1 MAQFVKLENGNFLNV
16 SCIKLIRPY
25 AGIKYNSAERLTVDV
40 AIIVDGSE
48 FGGDLIAATGVAPWP
63 NPDDEVEAYNLLCSE
78 RDRLEKS
85 ICEFFPEIA
94 RGILIDLTTYYPPD
108 YIREQLQDAATGTA
122 KFIINRISNTKNE
135 DEEDE

>member
-16 SCIKLIRPY
+16 SCIKLIRPHV
-25 AGIKYNSAERLTVDV
+25 GIKYDSEKLKVDV
-40 AIIVDGSE
+40 AIIVEGSE
-48 FGGDLIAATGVAPWP
+48 FGGDLITATGVAPWP
-63 NPDDEVEAYNLLCSE
+63 NPDDEVEAYELLCSE
-78 RDRLEKS
+78 RERLEKS

-122 KFIINRISNTKNE
+122 ERLAKEVQKME
-135 DEEDE
+135 AKDE

>member
-1 MAQFVKLENGNFLNV
+1 MAQFVKMENGNLLNV
-16 SCIKLIRPY
+16 SCIAQIRPY
-25 AGIKYNSAERLTVDV
+25 AGINYNSERLKVDV
-40 AIIVDGSE
+40 AIIVEGSE

-78 RDRLEKS
+78 RERLEKS

-122 KFIINRISNTKNE
+122 EFIINIISNMKNE

>member
-1 MAQFVKLENGNFLNV
+1 MAQFVRMENGNFLNV

-25 AGIKYNSAERLTVDV
+25 AGIKYNSAERLTVDI
-40 AIIVDGSE
+40 AIIVEGSE

-63 NPDDEVEAYNLLCSE
+63 NPDNEVEAYNLLCGE
-78 RDRLEKS
+78 RERLEKT

-108 YIREQLQDAATGTA
+108 WIREQLQEAATGTA
-122 KFIINRISNTKNE
+122 ERLAKEVQKME
-135 DEEDE
+135 AKDE

>member
-1 MAQFVKLENGNFLNV
+1 MAQFVKLENGNFMNV
-16 SCIKLIRPY
+16 SCIALIRPHV
-25 AGIKYNSAERLTVDV
+25 GIKYDSEKLKVDV
-40 AIIVDGSE
+40 AIIVEGSE
-48 FGGDLIAATGVAPWP
+48 FGGYLITATGVAPWP
-63 NPDDEVEAYNLLCSE
+63 NPDDEVDAYNLLCSE
-78 RDRLEKS
+78 RERLEKS

-122 KFIINRISNTKNE
+122 EFIIHRISNTKNE

>member
-1 MAQFVKLENGNFLNV
+1 MAQFVRMENGNFLNV

-40 AIIVDGSE
+40 AIIVEGSE

-63 NPDDEVEAYNLLCSE
+63 NPDNEVEAYNLLCGE
-78 RDRLEKS
+78 RERLEKT

-108 YIREQLQDAATGTA
+108 WIREQLQEAATGTA
-122 KFIINRISNTKNE
+122 ERLAKEVQKME
-135 DEEDE
+135 AKDE

>member
-1 MAQFVKLENGNFLNV
+1 MAQFVKMENGNLLNV
-16 SCIKLIRPY
+16 SCIAQIRPG
-25 AGIKYNSAERLTVDV
+25 AGIKYNSERLKVD
-40 AIIVDGSE
+40 ASIIVEGSE
-48 FGGDLIAATGVAPWP
+48 FGGDLIAATAVVPWP
-63 NPDDEVEAYNLLCSE
+63 NPDNEVEAYNLLCSE

-108 YIREQLQDAATGTA
+108 YIREQLQNAATGTA
-122 KFIINRISNTKNE
+122 EFIIHRISNTKNE